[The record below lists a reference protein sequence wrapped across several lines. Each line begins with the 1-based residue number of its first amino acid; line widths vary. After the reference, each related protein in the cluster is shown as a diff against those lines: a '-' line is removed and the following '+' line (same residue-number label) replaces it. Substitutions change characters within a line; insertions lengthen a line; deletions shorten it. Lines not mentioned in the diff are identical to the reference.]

1 VGTPS
6 SRTEPGISP
15 TGRRCGFI
23 SIAGLRPTRPL
34 EIKRPAGIFGA
45 TVREPRLGAWG
56 VWTSRRWPSF
66 LEKLTP
72 HTVKFRNAAGAI
84 RSTIAAIAYMVRK
97 IVYWTSTVIVAVM
110 LLFAFGNLTGHPQ
123 VVSGFTKAGYRTG
136 SSRLADEHGIGVLFD
151 LGCQHHSSETV
162 WRPTTTHKHFCQ
174 IASLHSISEKAF

>member
-1 VGTPS
+1 
-6 SRTEPGISP
+6 
-15 TGRRCGFI
+15 
-23 SIAGLRPTRPL
+23 
-34 EIKRPAGIFGA
+34 
-45 TVREPRLGAWG
+45 

-162 WRPTTTHKHFCQ
+162 WRPTTHLE
-174 IASLHSISEKAF
+174 IDISI